1 MKKTEQVTAVD
12 ALLAASE
19 VLRLLGKNLAS
30 LSRRAEAIAWK
41 ERIEGGDLAQLL
53 KQYQVIQGVAGI
65 LTAADL
71 ADDDGSEEVNRLF
84 RTIEEVLRCSGM
96 LEEEFAGQD
105 G

>member
-1 MKKTEQVTAVD
+1 M
-12 ALLAASE
+12 
-19 VLRLLGKNLAS
+19 
-30 LSRRAEAIAWK
+30 
-41 ERIEGGDLAQLL
+41 
-53 KQYQVIQGVAGI
+53 IQGVAGI